1 MNNVGIFGI
10 GIVALLMAMASRTG
24 NDAQGSEERVATR
37 QLLATLHAVED
48 SVRGDHGIVE
58 IRVFTIGDAGCATR
72 SPLLCRIP
80 LDRNRLEIT
89 DYACPRLFQQ
99 VLQTRGV
106 TAIEAVRTNNGPNGR
121 MSDLENII
129 APLEDPPPPPIP
141 VCH

>member
-1 MNNVGIFGI
+1 MFGI
-10 GIVALLMAMASRTG
+10 AIVALLMAVASRTENEG
-24 NDAQGSEERVATR
+24 QGSSEERVATR

-106 TAIEAVRTNNGPNGR
+106 TAIEAVRTNYGPNGR
-121 MSDLENII
+121 MNDLENII
-129 APLEDPPPPPIP
+129 APLEDPPPPSIP